1 MNDIACQATSA
12 FVAETK
18 LLVYNDFYSH
28 VYLWGR
34 KWDNVMPSST
44 STVQC
49 PGLCRLSAVSKQSSG
64 FVILMMIKCF
74 DNIDGDDEDDN
85 DRLIRSA

>member
-1 MNDIACQATSA
+1 
-12 FVAETK
+12 
-18 LLVYNDFYSH
+18 
-28 VYLWGR
+28 
-34 KWDNVMPSST
+34 MPSST

-85 DRLIRSA
+85 DGLIRSA